1 MKGRRLAFTGVRQSS
16 WEEFEL
22 PDAPG
27 AHEVLVETRWSAVSA
42 GTETAIYA
50 GTHIGFS
57 TPGAAYPRFPH
68 YPGYAAVGTV
78 LAAGD
83 AVRDLAPGQAV
94 CLPGPHSSHVVW
106 DTRRPPLAPLPA
118 GLAPDL
124 AALARLATISLNGV
138 RLGRVAL
145 GDAVAVLGGGLI
157 GQFAAQFA
165 RLSGGRPVVLAD
177 LLPDRLRA
185 ARQCGLQ
192 TTVDAAGEDL
202 PAAVRALTGGR
213 GFAVVVEA
221 TGAPAAV
228 AQALT
233 LAADSG
239 RVVLLGSPRG
249 RVEIDPYHHIHR
261 PGVTLVGAHERTTP
275 AAETVHSS
283 WTQQRNFEFILDLLA
298 QGELVAEPL
307 VSHRLPAA
315 RAPAL
320 FEGLVE
326 RPADYL
332 GVLLDWRA

>member
-1 MKGRRLAFTGVRQSS
+1 VKGRRLAFTGVRQSS
-16 WEEFEL
+16 WEEVEL

-27 AHEVLVETRWSAVSA
+27 AHEVLVETRWSAVSV

-94 CLPGPHSSHVVW
+94 CLAGGHSSHVVW

-157 GQFAAQFA
+157 GQFAAQLA

-177 LLPDRLRA
+177 RLPDRLRA

-192 TTVDAAGEDL
+192 TTAAVAGEDL
-202 PAAVRALTGGR
+202 PAARELTGGR

-221 TGAPAAV
+221 TGAPAALT
-228 AQALT
+228 QALT

-249 RVEIDPYHHIHR
+249 RVEIDPYHLIHR
-261 PGVTLVGAHERTTP
+261 PGVTLVGAHVRTTP
-275 AAETVHSS
+275 TAETVHSS
-283 WTQQRNFEFILDLLA
+283 WTQQRNFELVLDLLA
-298 QGELVAEPL
+298 RGELVAEPL

-315 RAPAL
+315 QAPAL
-320 FEGLVE
+320 FERLVE